1 MNNSIATIIANIA
14 ALVVL
19 IEYEHIIYAK
29 VT

>member
-14 ALVVL
+14 APVVL
-19 IEYEHIIYAK
+19 IKYEHIIYAK